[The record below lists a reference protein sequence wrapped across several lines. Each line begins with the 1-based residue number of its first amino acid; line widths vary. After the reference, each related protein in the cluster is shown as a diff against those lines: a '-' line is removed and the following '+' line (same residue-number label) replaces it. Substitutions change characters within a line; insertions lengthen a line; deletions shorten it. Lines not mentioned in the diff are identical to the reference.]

1 MKQINILLADDDD
14 DDRLFFIEAI
24 EQLDL
29 AISLD
34 WVVNGVELLTYLKR
48 PDTLLPELI
57 FLDLNMPIK
66 GGIECLV
73 EIRRTEI
80 LKNLSVA
87 IYSTSNAQKDID
99 DCLIHGANIYIKKP
113 SDFEI
118 LKSIIYKAIT
128 RNHQYHSTGLSKDNF
143 LMVI

>member
-1 MKQINILLADDDD
+1 IMKHINILLADDDD

-29 AISLD
+29 AISLE
-34 WVVNGVELLTYLKR
+34 WVVNGIDLLNYLKR

-57 FLDLNMPIK
+57 FLDLNMPVK

-73 EIRRTEI
+73 EMRRTEI

-87 IYSTSNAQKDID
+87 IYSTSSAQKDID

-118 LKSIIYKAIT
+118 LKSILYKAIT
-128 RNHQYHSTGLSKDNF
+128 VNHQYHS
-143 LMVI
+143 

>member
-1 MKQINILLADDDD
+1 MKKIYILLADDDD
-14 DDRLFFIEAI
+14 DDRLFFSEAI

-29 AISLD
+29 SISLT
-34 WVVNGVELLTYLKR
+34 WVVNGVELLNYLNN
-48 PDTLLPELI
+48 PENQLPEII

-66 GGIECLV
+66 GGIECLT
-73 EIRRTEI
+73 EIRKNER

-87 IYSTSNAQKDID
+87 IYSTSSAERDIEE
-99 DCLIHGANIYIKKP
+99 CLVQGANIYIKKP

-118 LKSIIYKAIT
+118 LQSILHKVIT
-128 RNHQYHSTGLSKDNF
+128 INHQYHGSGFSKENF

>member
-1 MKQINILLADDDD
+1 MKHINILLADDDD

-29 AISLD
+29 AISLE
-34 WVVNGVELLTYLKR
+34 WVVNGIDLLNYLKR

-57 FLDLNMPIK
+57 FLDLNMPVK

-73 EIRRTEI
+73 EMRRTEI

-87 IYSTSNAQKDID
+87 IYSTSSAQKDID

-118 LKSIIYKAIT
+118 LKSILYKVIT
-128 RNHQYHSTGLSKDNF
+128 VNHQYHSTGLSKDNF
-143 LMVI
+143 LMVV